1 MGCSPATPVSSRPEC
16 IYRRAPGILGGSNF
30 GACVRA
36 SHFCSGPPPPAT
48 QALSFCFRS
57 SPVRGQCPLGE
68 TGIPGGPHACLWQRK
83 SSVEGGLCVQVE
95 GLETTATSHNNPLRE
110 GPGGPCGVPL
120 SYPPRGP
127 AGRSWG
133 LGLLGEPWT
142 LSTGQSTSL
151 SPHLA
156 VGQGP
161 CLARL
166 GRWARVGPLTPRAAT
181 GHPHPQWGHWQG
193 EMPLKGSGC
202 MVDGAPQ
209 AGKGVKPPPR
219 EPQVT
224 PALMARTPGPKPQDL
239 VGLLHRLES

>member
-1 MGCSPATPVSSRPEC
+1 MGCSPATPVSSPPEC
-16 IYRRAPGILGGSNF
+16 TYRRAPGILAESNF

-120 SYPPRGP
+120 SYPPPGTCRKELGAGNPGGALDSEHRAKHQPVPSPGGGP
-127 AGRSWG
+127 GA
-133 LGLLGEPWT
+133 LLGSPGKVGKGWT
-142 LSTGQSTSL
+142 PDTQSCHRTPPPTVGSLARGDAPEGVRLHGGRGSTSRKRCEAT
-151 SPHLA
+151 S
-156 VGQGP
+156 
-161 CLARL
+161 
-166 GRWARVGPLTPRAAT
+166 PRAP
-181 GHPHPQWGHWQG
+181 GDPC
-193 EMPLKGSGC
+193 S
-202 MVDGAPQ
+202 DGTD
-209 AGKGVKPPPR
+209 PR
-219 EPQVT
+219 TQ
-224 PALMARTPGPKPQDL
+224 TPGPGGASP
-239 VGLLHRLES
+239 